1 MIETEWGDK
10 SLRYLQARLASR
22 PAPRPETP
30 RRRMTPRDRRRTARR
45 LGNLAERLVPVAGEL
60 ILLVHG
66 EGDREA
72 VGVLLGRLSAGE
84 RDALLVV
91 LAGIADPAVPV
102 EDALEWLTWDENEEA
117 LRPDPMAAA
126 GPGYRWRASERRG
139 EGVA

>member
-1 MIETEWGDK
+1 MIETEWSDK

-66 EGDREA
+66 
-72 VGVLLGRLSAGE
+72 
-84 RDALLVV
+84 
-91 LAGIADPAVPV
+91 
-102 EDALEWLTWDENEEA
+102 
-117 LRPDPMAAA
+117 
-126 GPGYRWRASERRG
+126 
-139 EGVA
+139 

>member
-1 MIETEWGDK
+1 MIETEWSDK

-60 ILLVHG
+60 IQVVHG

-84 RDALLVV
+84 KDALLVV

-102 EDALEWLTWDENEEA
+102 EQALGWVTWTEDG
-117 LRPDPMAAA
+117 DPLPVDPFAGA

-139 EGVA
+139 ESVA